1 MLHLKTYAIIP
12 IILVGYETHSLILP
26 SEKET
31 VSMNTEFVVTV
42 RGLTNEGNAWT
53 FTFTYDGYY
62 ILLVLLILL
71 SSL

>member
-1 MLHLKTYAIIP
+1 
-12 IILVGYETHSLILP
+12 
-26 SEKET
+26 
-31 VSMNTEFVVTV
+31 MNTEFVVTV
-42 RGLTNEGNAWT
+42 RGSTNEGNALT